1 MKTRGRKRSYR
12 FTTMFF
18 GSDTR
23 RTSYSTQIGVTHAID
38 YKMVTVR
45 AVAPCAPTDRKASSC
60 GSVLVYRWPV
70 KARIMTIKRIKPTPP
85 LGQYPQPELYGQAGS
100 APTKSRITM
109 INRMVPIC
117 LSFPAL
123 CSSMR
128 RILDALRPRRPER
141 RSSRAGFQRTS
152 TSFVWTRTAYS
163 SGFTSRPARSA
174 YT

>member
-1 MKTRGRKRSYR
+1 MPSIA
-12 FTTMFF
+12 
-18 GSDTR
+18 SCR
-23 RTSYSTQIGVTHAID
+23 RQGASLRARRQIE
-38 YKMVTVR
+38 
-45 AVAPCAPTDRKASSC
+45 KASSC

-70 KARIMTIKRIKPTPP
+70 RARIMTIKRIKPNPP

-109 INRMVPIC
+109 INSMVPMGF
-117 LSFPAL
+117 SFPAL

-128 RILDALRPRRPER
+128 RILDAFRPRRPEGR
-141 RSSRAGFQRTS
+141 FGRAGSHRAS

-174 YT
+174 YTWVNSAPNNRICDE